1 MRDLNMEFTED
12 QKKVIETRNKNILV
26 SAAAGSGKT
35 AVLTERIIG
44 RVLDPDDPVD
54 IDRILTV
61 TFTNAAAS
69 EMRDRIRKRL
79 NSAAENE
86 PGNIRIKEQLNL
98 IHNASI
104 MTIDSFCV
112 KVIRENFEVLGI
124 DPSFRVGDEN
134 EVGILREDACDEILN
149 EAYEEENEGFYKLLS
164 ICSPGKEDK
173 DIAEYVLNLS
183 GAADSR
189 PDSDEWIL
197 TIDRPYEEAYNAV
210 ENKEDLIKAADNSD
224 WAGFMISSSNRAL
237 DEVICRYGSLIEVS
251 EGPGGPYMYLDLLK
265 CEMEAA
271 EEIRSFASYSDRFS
285 AFRDLLFGRLS
296 PKKDD
301 SVDPEL
307 RNRVKNIRS
316 GIKDSLTKIRK
327 ELFSKEPE
335 KAVREMAYGYPA
347 VKELSR
353 LVTLYRER
361 YREKKNNKNILD
373 FSDVE
378 HLALKILSGERA
390 LLYKDFY
397 REVMTD
403 EYQDSNSIQEEILK
417 AVARDDG
424 YFCVGD
430 VKQSIYSFRLAEP
443 GIFMK
448 RFKDYEAG
456 KEGVRILLNRNFRSR
471 KTVID
476 SVNSTFKHI
485 MHESTSGVEYDE
497 SQRLNYGCSYGGNE
511 EDYRTELV
519 LIEDTEDEEIEKNEK
534 EAFYAASRIKE
545 MVGSLTV
552 TERQGDQEIERK
564 AVYSDFAILLRS
576 ASGNDEVFRDILINR
591 GIPAVTEARSGYFK
605 TKEVRHVINVLNIL
619 DNPRQDIPFVAV
631 LKSPF
636 GGFDDEEL
644 SYIRS
649 KYTEGSFFTAFEK
662 AELDGEIQK
671 KRDGFLSKLKGYR
684 DIISYT
690 PIHELIRMITEDN
703 RYALT
708 HVKNERGR
716 ENLRLLIKR
725 AADYERTG
733 FRGLFRFIRYIER
746 MKKSEMD
753 LGEAGISDAGGA
765 VRIMSI
771 HKSKGLEFPV
781 VFLCCTGKEFNM
793 KDSKGKLLIHKDMGI
808 GISLSDQDKKL
819 RFNPALKDAISSRMR
834 EDTIGEELR
843 ILYVAMTRAKEKL
856 IMTATVKEYD
866 RLFEKVYSVPDSGS
880 FLDLI
885 LSADCEEP
893 DEFRKYTDIMMT
905 DISEITVSDLNEA
918 LISLSIKD
926 EIRSAAVKAPSEP
939 GLRIKE
945 NLSWEYGH
953 QAAVYTMSKVSVS
966 ELKRRAMEEAE
977 AGEVPDVLDSISEET
992 PEERAE
998 KEKRRAE
1005 AAERGTAFHKVMS
1018 LLTADLKPDA
1028 DSIEDFLNG
1037 LIEKKNLLSSDK
1049 EMINPSDIRA
1059 FLNTGLW
1066 KRMREALAR
1075 GDLYREQPFIM
1086 GRKASLIF
1094 PDGPDDETVQIQGI
1108 IDAFF
1113 EEDGELVVMDYKT
1126 DNVHDEG
1133 TLVRRYKKQL
1143 ELYSDAL
1150 EQIFRKKV
1158 KERMIYSVKLDKEI
1172 SL

>member
-1 MRDLNMEFTED
+1 MEFTED

-79 NSAAENE
+79 VKAAENDPE
-86 PGNIRIKEQLNL
+86 NIRIKEQLNL

-112 KVIRENFEVLGI
+112 RVIRENFEVLGI

-134 EVGILREDACDEILN
+134 EIGILKEDACDEILN
-149 EAYEEENEGFYKLLS
+149 EAYEEENDSFYKLLS

-173 DIAEYVLNLS
+173 DIAEYILNLS

-189 PDSDEWIL
+189 PDSEEWIIS
-197 TIDRPYEEAYNAV
+197 IDRPYEEAFNAV
-210 ENKEDLIKAADNSD
+210 NNGEDLKEAADNSE
-224 WAGFMISSSNRAL
+224 WARFIISSSNRAL
-237 DEVICRYGSLIEVS
+237 DEMIGRYESLIEIS
-251 EGPGGPYMYLDLLK
+251 EGAGGPYMYLDLLK
-265 CEMEAA
+265 IEMGTA
-271 EEIRSFASYSDRFS
+271 EEIRSCASYSDRFNS
-285 AFRDLLFGRLS
+285 FTDLQFGRLS
-296 PKKDD
+296 SKKDD
-301 SVDPEL
+301 RVDPEI
-307 RNRVKNIRS
+307 RNRVKNIRT
-316 GIKDSLTKIRK
+316 SLKEALLKIRK
-327 ELFSKEPE
+327 DLFSKDPE
-335 KAVREMAYGYPA
+335 KAVKEMAYGYPA
-347 VKELSR
+347 LKELSR
-353 LVTLYRER
+353 LVMLYRER
-361 YREKKNNKNILD
+361 YREKKKSKNILD

-378 HLALKILSGERA
+378 HLALKILKGESA
-390 LLYKDFY
+390 SLYKDLY

-456 KEGVRILLNRNFRSR
+456 KEGVRILLNKNFRSR
-471 KTVID
+471 ETVID
-476 SVNSTFKHI
+476 SVNNVFALI
-485 MHESTSGVEYDE
+485 MHEQAGGVEYDE

-519 LIEDTEDEEIEKNEK
+519 LIEETEDEEIEKNEK
-534 EAFYAASRIKE
+534 EAYYAAFRIKE
-545 MVGSLTV
+545 MIGSLII
-552 TERQGDQEIERK
+552 TERQGDETVERK
-564 AVYSDFAILLRS
+564 AEYSDFAILLRT
-576 ASGNDEVFRDILINR
+576 ASGNDEVFRDILIKR

-619 DNPRQDIPFVAV
+619 DNPRQDIPFIAV

-636 GGFDDEEL
+636 GGFNDEEL
-644 SYIRS
+644 SLIRS
-649 KYTEGSFFTAFEK
+649 KHSDGSFFTAFEK
-662 AELDGEIQK
+662 AELEGDIRI
-671 KRDGFLSKLKGYR
+671 KRDSFLKKLKSYR

-690 PIHELIRMITEDN
+690 PIHELIRMIIEDN
-703 RYALT
+703 HYFLSEVR
-708 HVKNERGR
+708 NERGR

-725 AADYERTG
+725 AADYEKTG

-753 LGEAGISDAGGA
+753 LGEAGISDAGNA

-781 VFLCCTGKEFNM
+781 VFLCLMGKEFNM
-793 KDSKGKLLIHKDMGI
+793 KDSRGELLIHKDMGV
-808 GISLSDQDKKL
+808 GLSLSDQDRKV
-819 RFNPALKDAISSRMR
+819 RFNPVLKDAISSRMR
-834 EDTIGEELR
+834 SDTIGEELR

-856 IMTATVKEYD
+856 IMTGTIKEYEK
-866 RLFEKVYSVPDSGS
+866 LFEKIYSVQNAAS
-880 FLDLI
+880 FLDLM
-885 LSADCEEP
+885 LSAESEEP
-893 DEFRKYTDIMMT
+893 ESFREYIDIVRTDIN
-905 DISEITVSDLNEA
+905 EITISDLNDA
-918 LISLSIKD
+918 LNMMSIRD
-926 EIRSAAVKAPSEP
+926 GIRAGAIKSPSDT
-939 GLRIKE
+939 GLRIND
-945 NLSWEYGH
+945 NLNWKYGH
-953 QAAVYTMSKVSVS
+953 EAAIRTASKVSVS
-966 ELKRRAMEEAE
+966 ELKKKAMEESEGE
-977 AGEVPDVLDSISEET
+977 AVPDALDSISEET
-992 PEERAE
+992 PEEKAE
-998 KEKRRAE
+998 KEKKRAE

-1018 LLTADLKPDA
+1018 LLPPDLEPDINK
-1028 DSIEDFLNG
+1028 IEAFLNT
-1037 LIEKKNLLSSDK
+1037 LIEKKNLLLSEK
-1049 EMINPSDIRA
+1049 ELINTNDIRA

-1066 KRMREALAR
+1066 KRMREALVR

-1094 PDGPDDETVQIQGI
+1094 PEGPDDETVQIQGI

-1113 EEDGELVVMDYKT
+1113 EEDDALVVMDYKT
-1126 DNVHDEG
+1126 DNVHNEG

>member
-1 MRDLNMEFTED
+1 MEFTEE

-79 NSAAENE
+79 MKAAENDPE
-86 PGNIRIKEQLNL
+86 NLRIKEQLNL

-112 KVIRENFEVLGI
+112 RVIRDNFEVLMI

-134 EVGILREDACDEILN
+134 EVGILKEDACDEILN
-149 EAYEEENEGFYKLLS
+149 EAYEEESDGFYKLLS
-164 ICSPGKEDK
+164 ICSPGKEDR
-173 DIAEYVLNLS
+173 DIAEYILHLS

-189 PDSDEWIL
+189 PDSDEWINS
-197 TIDRPYEEAYNAV
+197 IVRPYEEAFNAL
-210 ENKEDLIKAADNSD
+210 NDNEDLRKTADRSD
-224 WAGFMISSSNRAL
+224 WAQFIISISDRSL
-237 DEVICRYGSLIEVS
+237 EEIIGRYGSLIEIS
-251 EGPGGPYMYLDLLK
+251 GEPGGPYMYLDLLRN
-265 CEMEAA
+265 EMEAA
-271 EEIRSFASYSDRFS
+271 EEIRSHISYSDRFS
-285 AFRDLLFGRLS
+285 AFTDLTFGRLS
-296 PKKDD
+296 SKRDD
-301 SVDPEL
+301 SVDPDV
-307 RNRVKNIRS
+307 RNRVKNMRAGLKDALTQIRN
-316 GIKDSLTKIRK
+316 

-335 KAVREMAYGYPA
+335 KAVKEMAYGYPA

-361 YREKKNNKNILD
+361 YREKKENKNILD

-378 HLALKILSGERA
+378 HLALKILTGDSA
-390 LLYKDFY
+390 LLYRDLYK
-397 REVMTD
+397 EVMTD

-417 AVARDDG
+417 AVARDNG

-448 RFKDYEAG
+448 RFKDYEDG
-456 KEGVRILLNRNFRSR
+456 SEGVRILLNRNFRSR

-476 SVNSTFKHI
+476 SVNSIFESI
-485 MHESTSGVEYDE
+485 MHESTGGVEYDE

-511 EDYRTELV
+511 EDYRTELI
-519 LIEDTEDEEIEKNEK
+519 LIEETEDEEIEKNEK
-534 EAFYAASRIKE
+534 EAYYAASRIKE
-545 MVGSLTV
+545 MVGNMLI
-552 TERQGDQEIERK
+552 TEVQGDEQVERK
-564 AVYSDFAILLRS
+564 AVYSDFAILLRT
-576 ASGNDEVFRDILINR
+576 ASGNDEVFRDILISR

-605 TKEVRHVINVLNIL
+605 TREVRHVINVLSVL
-619 DNPRQDIPFVAV
+619 DNPRQDIPFIAV

-636 GGFDDEEL
+636 GGFNDEEL
-644 SYIRS
+644 SLIRS
-649 KYTEGSFFTAFEK
+649 KYKEGSFYTAFKK
-662 AELDGEIQK
+662 AELEGEIQE
-671 KRDGFLSKLKGYR
+671 KRDNFLTKLKSYR

-703 RYALT
+703 HYSLT
-708 HVKNERGR
+708 SVRDERGR
-716 ENLRLLIKR
+716 KNLRLLIKR
-725 AADYERTG
+725 AADYEKTG

-753 LGEAGISDAGGA
+753 LGEAGISDESGA

-781 VFLCCTGKEFNM
+781 VFLCCMGKEFNM
-793 KDSKGKLLIHKDMGI
+793 KDSRGELLIHKDMGV
-808 GISLSDQDKKL
+808 GLSLSDQERKV
-819 RFNPALKDAISSRMR
+819 RFNPVYKDAISSKMKA
-834 EDTIGEELR
+834 DTIGEEIR

-856 IMTATVKEYD
+856 IMTATVKEYEKV
-866 RLFEKVYSVPDSGS
+866 FEKVYSVPGSGS

-885 LSADCEEP
+885 LSAESEDPEG
-893 DEFRKYTDIMMT
+893 FSRVIDIVRT
-905 DISEITVSDLNEA
+905 NINEIAFSDLNDA
-918 LISLSIKD
+918 INMLNIKD
-926 EIRSAAVKAPSEP
+926 EIKTGAANASSGT
-939 GLRIKE
+939 GLRIKD
-945 NLSWEYGH
+945 NLAWEYSH
-953 QAAVYTMSKVSVS
+953 QAAVFTVSKVSVS
-966 ELKRRAMEEAE
+966 ELKRRAMEDSEEGVAD
-977 AGEVPDVLDSISEET
+977 ALDIISEET

-1005 AAERGTAFHKVMS
+1005 AALKGTAFHKVMS
-1018 LLTADLKPDA
+1018 LLPPDLEPD
-1028 DSIEDFLNG
+1028 DKKIEVFLNE
-1037 LIEKKNLLSSDK
+1037 LINKKNLLPSEK
-1049 EMINPSDIRA
+1049 EMVNIPDIRG
-1059 FLNTGLW
+1059 FLRTGLW
-1066 KRMREALAR
+1066 KRMSEALKR

-1086 GRKASLIF
+1086 GRKASIIF
-1094 PDGPDDETVQIQGI
+1094 PDGPDDETVQVQGI

-1113 EEDGELVVMDYKT
+1113 EEDDSLVVMDYKT
-1126 DNVHDEG
+1126 DHVRDAD

-1158 KERMIYSVKLDKEI
+1158 KERMIYSVKLNKEI